1 MVSRTDSLSYIVPA
15 DLHDHYDDHH
25 HGDDDDD
32 HDGDNDN
39 DHDDHNDDDNVSLI
53 SKTVGAL
60 EGLARI

>member
-15 DLHDHYDDHH
+15 DLHDHYDHH
-25 HGDDDDD
+25 HGDHDDD
-32 HDGDNDN
+32 HDGDDDN

-60 EGLARI
+60 